1 MSSIPLCQ
9 SRTLLR
15 LTTEL
20 GGRPTLR
27 GGVANPL
34 RFVAKGV
41 GTRFMPGQTECMV
54 RRPSRP
60 YVKVKCA

>member
-1 MSSIPLCQ
+1 
-9 SRTLLR
+9 
-15 LTTEL
+15 
-20 GGRPTLR
+20 
-27 GGVANPL
+27 VANPL